1 MLKSRLFALG
11 LVGLLGVAGYFA
23 LRNTHA
29 SPVVTEKQAEGTVG
43 PPAIGEFS
51 HLARSRDGH
60 MLATVNDNK
69 SVALWDATNGSFLR
83 VLESG
88 EREWIYAP
96 AFSPDASL
104 LATPSNNQALESSG
118 QLLLWDP
125 ATGQRLGSV
134 DVPWVCCAS
143 FNTAGTLI
151 AAAGQTTLYLVDP
164 STREIIRKTEME
176 HVGNG
181 TIQAMEFNANGDLL
195 ATAKR
200 NGKVELWQ
208 VPDLKLVRTFSVGPS
223 LQPAPRSPDD
233 APAEPQAVS
242 VTFAHNVPRLA
253 ANNSEG
259 SIFVWDVNTGKEI
272 VRYVSLNGSSLIYQI
287 AKELASTSETKV
299 HYPTVNR
306 RVHDLVAR
314 GYLRVAGTK
323 HTKSGAEA
331 VLYEAT
337 IRGDFGSLASG
348 LDALQEHKLIHLAGT
363 KPGSPFLLLKHM
375 LDRGLPFEFVR
386 REFVTGVRDDLQNG
400 YINIDAL
407 NEEVV
412 CSAFATSMARRL
424 RQVMGEGGREYVE
437 QVLSIL
443 ESLASPVEKPKQ
455 SPAHAF
461 RAASAGAGAGVAAQ
475 SPVHAAAEPQ
485 AFAVTP
491 VESAASVRR
500 ITKREEAWVP
510 ELRQLVEDML

>member
-1 MLKSRLFALG
+1 LEGGKEIFAMLKSRLFALG

-29 SPVVTEKQAEGTVG
+29 SPVVAEKQVEGTVG

-69 SVALWDATNGSFLR
+69 SVALWDATNGSCLR

-181 TIQAMEFNANGDLL
+181 TIQALEFNANGDLL

-259 SIFVWDVNTGKEI
+259 NIFVWDVNTGKEI
-272 VRYVSLNGSSLIYQI
+272 VRYVSELSSAHGNSSVY
-287 AKELASTSETKV
+287 APRA
-299 HYPTVNR
+299 N
-306 RVHDLVAR
+306 
-314 GYLRVAGTK
+314 
-323 HTKSGAEA
+323 
-331 VLYEAT
+331 
-337 IRGDFGSLASG
+337 SLFFT
-348 LDALQEHKLIHLAGT
+348 L
-363 KPGSPFLLLKHM
+363 
-375 LDRGLPFEFVR
+375 
-386 REFVTGVRDDLQNG
+386 DDLWLLTIDQPTNG
-400 YINIDAL
+400 IRLLGAKRHKETGNVLTVPRHGEMEAL
-407 NEEVV
+407 N
-412 CSAFATSMARRL
+412 
-424 RQVMGEGGREYVE
+424 
-437 QVLSIL
+437 
-443 ESLASPVEKPKQ
+443 
-455 SPAHAF
+455 
-461 RAASAGAGAGVAAQ
+461 ASATDGSVVFAYRVGHPG
-475 SPVHAAAEPQ
+475 EPG
-485 AFAVTP
+485 P
-491 VESAASVRR
+491 P
-500 ITKREEAWVP
+500 EAKFEIWSFP
-510 ELRQLVEDML
+510 LR

>member
-29 SPVVTEKQAEGTVG
+29 SPVVAEKQAEGTVG

-51 HLARSRDGH
+51 HLARSRNGH

-69 SVALWDATNGSFLR
+69 SVALWDATNGSSLR

-96 AFSPDASL
+96 AFSPDGSL

-164 STREIIRKTEME
+164 STREIIRKREME

-181 TIQAMEFNANGDLL
+181 TIQAIEFNANGDLL

-242 VTFAHNVPRLA
+242 VTFAHNAPRLA

-259 SIFVWDVNTGKEI
+259 NIFIWDVNTGKEI
-272 VRYVSLNGSSLIYQI
+272 VRYVSELSSAHGNSSVYAPRANSLFFTLDDRWLLTIDQPTNGIRLLG
-287 AKELASTSETKV
+287 AKRHKETGNV
-299 HYPTVNR
+299 LTVP
-306 RVHDLVAR
+306 
-314 GYLRVAGTK
+314 K
-323 HTKSGAEA
+323 HGEMEA
-331 VLYEAT
+331 
-337 IRGDFGSLASG
+337 
-348 LDALQEHKLIHLAGT
+348 
-363 KPGSPFLLLKHM
+363 M
-375 LDRGLPFEFVR
+375 
-386 REFVTGVRDDLQNG
+386 N
-400 YINIDAL
+400 
-407 NEEVV
+407 
-412 CSAFATSMARRL
+412 
-424 RQVMGEGGREYVE
+424 
-437 QVLSIL
+437 
-443 ESLASPVEKPKQ
+443 
-455 SPAHAF
+455 
-461 RAASAGAGAGVAAQ
+461 ASATDGSVSFAYRVSHPG
-475 SPVHAAAEPQ
+475 EPG
-485 AFAVTP
+485 P
-491 VESAASVRR
+491 P
-500 ITKREEAWVP
+500 EAKFEIWSFQ
-510 ELRQLVEDML
+510 LR